1 LLWQLVLV
9 SGNADKLTTRHQF
22 RIFITQGSFLTDAPK
37 MTDGVSGDIARI
49 IERQQTFARLPNH
62 PADDL
67 LWLLHQ
73 LNITDKHRLVPLSVV
88 GIDVISANSNN
99 LPAFTVQSP
108 DGPHKEPQRTRGSP
122 TAVFSSR
129 RGDRLAE
136 GQAVNA
142 AGKPGDDASQG
153 LALPPK

>member
-1 LLWQLVLV
+1 MVAGEILYRLCSTLHHLLWQLVLV

-49 IERQQTFARLPNH
+49 IERQQPFARLPNH
-62 PADDL
+62 PADDM

-108 DGPHKEPQRTRGSP
+108 DIRLEHEKVLFSLNWMRLRGVRS
-122 TAVFSSR
+122 AVGS
-129 RGDRLAE
+129 
-136 GQAVNA
+136 
-142 AGKPGDDASQG
+142 
-153 LALPPK
+153 